1 MSKQKPSTK
10 TQQNLNNR
18 LSADEIQQALG
29 AEYQVRVCGGKYVLE
44 TARGFEIASFRPN
57 KGVIDVICRIEYK
70 PNQPLKDADDIG
82 GDELK
87 ALKARAVNEFTSSHA
102 QKWERQGFKLEEVE
116 TYWDD
121 ACREY
126 QFNFRLVHSVAT
138 MSAIANIAGW
148 VQTQELNDCIR

>member
-1 MSKQKPSTK
+1 MSKQKPITK
-10 TQQNLNNR
+10 TQQNLENR

-29 AEYQVRVCGGKYVLE
+29 AEYQVRVCGEKYVLE

-57 KGVIDVICRIEYK
+57 EGVLDVIFSIAYK

-82 GDELK
+82 GDGLK

-102 QKWERQGFKLEEVE
+102 QTWERQGFKLEEVE

-126 QFNFRLVHSVAT
+126 QFNFRLVRSVAT
-138 MSAIANIAGW
+138 MREVADIAGW
-148 VQTQELNDCIR
+148 VQTQEQNDWIR